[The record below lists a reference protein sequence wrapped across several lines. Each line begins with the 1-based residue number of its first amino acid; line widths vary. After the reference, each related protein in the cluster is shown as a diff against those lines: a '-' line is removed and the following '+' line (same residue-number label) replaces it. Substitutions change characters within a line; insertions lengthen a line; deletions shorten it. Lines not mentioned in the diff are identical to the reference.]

1 MRPVFIKQLALKQ
14 PRLLQLTLGQL
25 ALSAIVFVA
34 APAHSAC
41 ILPAFNAPL
50 EQQISL
56 LSDCQRNPKYLAQ
69 VGRLLI
75 QNGRDL
81 EALDHL
87 ERALMLDADQPVV
100 QLDYAVALAGTG
112 DILSATLLIDGIL
125 AQPDLDAH
133 VRATLVRAKQRFV
146 RTPTAVL
153 AAAASQPFTLN
164 LSANVRYGHDSNLLG
179 APALSSIELTFPGE
193 VVQLPLSP
201 TNAPRPGHY
210 LRSDFK
216 LELGRQYEDG
226 SRWELATNLMSR
238 TSPAVPDANTRQ
250 IELVLEY
257 SQPQQNSW
265 GRYVGANLVSIATDG
280 GTRYTTQGLAAG
292 VQLSALAAAL
302 RSTCS
307 ARMGLELHRS
317 DLISNPILSGHYA
330 GLTGLLACSAPSGV
344 QWQVSA
350 KGGRDY
356 SQDPERPGATQNL
369 TSLRGVAM
377 LPTASATSTWMLE
390 TEYTRTQDSSGYS
403 PLLKNGEP
411 RRTDRITGRLEYQRP
426 LSAKA
431 TGTLGA
437 EWSYQDSN
445 LGLFQVKSWGPYG
458 ALRLIW

>member
-1 MRPVFIKQLALKQ
+1 MRLVSIKLSALKQ
-14 PRLLQLTLGQL
+14 FSLC
-25 ALSAIVFVA
+25 AIFLIA

-41 ILPAFNAPL
+41 VVPDLAAPL
-50 EQQISL
+50 EQQLSL
-56 LSDCQRNPKYLAQ
+56 LGDCQRNPAYLAQ

-75 QNGRDL
+75 QNGRYLD
-81 EALDHL
+81 ALDHL
-87 ERALMLDADQPVV
+87 ERALMLDAEQPAV
-100 QLDYAVALAGTG
+100 QLDYAIALAGTG

-125 AQPDLDAH
+125 AQPDLNPR
-133 VRATLVRAKQRFV
+133 VRDTLVRAKQRFV

-153 AAAASQPFTLN
+153 AGAASQPFALN
-164 LSANVRYGHDSNLLG
+164 LSANLRYGHDSNLLG

-210 LRSDFK
+210 LRTDFK

-250 IELVLEY
+250 AEVVLEY
-257 SQPQQNSW
+257 SQPQLNSW
-265 GRYVGANLVSIATDG
+265 GRYVGANLVTITTDG

-292 VQLSALAAAL
+292 LQLSALAAAL

-307 ARMGLELHRS
+307 ARLGVELHRS

-330 GLTGLLACSAPSGV
+330 GITGLLACSAPTGV

-350 KGGRDY
+350 KGGRDFA
-356 SQDPERPGATQNL
+356 QDADRPGSTQNL
-369 TSLRGVAM
+369 NSLRGVAM
-377 LPTASATSTWMLE
+377 VPTLAVAGTLLLE
-390 TEYTRTQDSSGYS
+390 TEYTRTQDSTSYS
-403 PLLKNGEP
+403 ALLKNGEP
-411 RRTDRITGRLEYQRP
+411 RRTDRLTGRLEFQRQ

-431 TGTLGA
+431 TGTLGV
-437 EWSYQDSN
+437 EWSSQDSN
-445 LGLFQVKSWGPYG
+445 LSLFQVKSWGPYA
-458 ALRLIW
+458 ALRLLW

>member
-1 MRPVFIKQLALKQ
+1 
-14 PRLLQLTLGQL
+14 
-25 ALSAIVFVA
+25 
-34 APAHSAC
+34 
-41 ILPAFNAPL
+41 LPAFSVPL

-56 LSDCQRNPKYLAQ
+56 LGECQRNPVYLAQ

-75 QNGRDL
+75 QNGRYLD
-81 EALDHL
+81 ALDHL
-87 ERALMLDADQPVV
+87 ERALMLDADQPAV

-125 AQPDLDAH
+125 AQPSLNAA
-133 VRATLVRAKQRFV
+133 VRATLERAKQRFV
-146 RTPTAVL
+146 RTPSAVL
-153 AAAASQPFTLN
+153 AAPTSAPFTLN

-193 VVQLPLSP
+193 VVNLPLSP
-201 TNAPRPGHY
+201 TNTPRPGHY
-210 LRSDFK
+210 LRTDAK
-216 LELGRQYEDG
+216 LELGRQYPDG

-250 IELVLEY
+250 VELVLEY

-292 VQLSALAAAL
+292 LQLSALAAAL

-317 DLISNPILSGHYA
+317 DLVSNPILSGHYA
-330 GLTGLLACSAPSGV
+330 GITGLLACSAPTGV

-356 SQDPERPGATQNL
+356 AQDADRPGATQNL

-377 LPTASATSTWMLE
+377 LPTLAVPGTLVLE
-390 TEYTRTQDSSGYS
+390 TEYTRTQDNTGYS

-411 RRTDRITGRLEYQRP
+411 RRTDRITGRLEFQRP
-426 LSAKA
+426 LSSKA
-431 TGTLGA
+431 TATLGT
-437 EWSYQDSN
+437 EWSSQDSN
-445 LGLFQVKSWGPYG
+445 LALFQVKSWGPYA
-458 ALRLIW
+458 ALRVIW